1 MKICPNCNNQLN
13 DNTIFCDRCGT
24 KLAAG
29 KVYIQPQNYNPNQQT
44 NGYQAPM
51 QSNYTPKKKTGKH
64 IGIVFA
70 CILILAIIG
79 AVAQDTLQKESQNSG
94 NVEQNTG
101 YNFNIQNDSSG
112 NNSSEVKTSNPEY
125 DRILTEAH
133 IVHFNSFFNMDTANF
148 VSKLEN
154 GNVYCADYGYKNDL
168 VLQMT
173 ETLYI
178 PVSGAD
184 EAEKTELENT
194 AKREFAK
201 IENISCCTVEYK
213 MSDNYLTVTAKYN
226 NLDQQENY
234 SALYYA
240 GIIDANTQISM
251 AACERIKLSEGAIK
265 K

>member
-13 DNTIFCDRCGT
+13 DNAAFCDRCGT
-24 KLAAG
+24 KIAVQQ
-29 KVYIQPQNYNPNQQT
+29 VYNQPQNYNPNQQS

-51 QSNYTPKKKTGKH
+51 QSNHPQKKKSGKR

-70 CILILAIIG
+70 CIFILAIIG
-79 AVAQDTLQKESQNSG
+79 AVAQDTLQKESYSSG
-94 NVEQNTG
+94 NVGTDSG

-133 IVHFNSFFNMDTANF
+133 IVHFNSFFNMDTENF
-148 VSKLEN
+148 VTKLEN
-154 GNVYCADYGYKNDL
+154 GNIYCADYGYKDDL

-184 EAEKTELENT
+184 EAAKTELKNT
-194 AKREFAK
+194 AKKEFAK
-201 IENISCCTVEYK
+201 FENISCCTVEYK
-213 MSDNYLTVTAKYN
+213 MSANYLTVKVDYKD
-226 NLDQQENY
+226 LDKKENF

-240 GIIDANTQISM
+240 GVTDANTQISM